1 MTVREL
7 IMALLLNAKMD
18 DKVEV
23 ELKIAGE
30 EVDKTLPV
38 FFTRVPMRVT
48 RLNTENETIIECY
61 DD

>member
-23 ELKIAGE
+23 ELKANGE
-30 EVDKTLPV
+30 EVDKNLPV
-38 FFTRVPMRVT
+38 FFVRVPMRVT